1 MSDYCSKLA
10 MLVYRMREDSPRAST
25 GVKLCKLGLARRVY
39 SLKAVPP
46 RSIVLDPTAETAL
59 SPADRARASAIVAID
74 RSWKRFLSEGRMP
87 RLPSKVLRRRLPFLV
102 AGNPINYT
110 IAYKLSTAEAIAA
123 SLYILGCI
131 DRALSVLNFFKWG
144 QEFLRLNKERLELYR
159 KAKDEKEILYL
170 EKMFINKYRDTTG

>member
-10 MLVYRMREDSPRAST
+10 LLVYRMREDSPRAST

-46 RSIVLDPTAETAL
+46 RSIVLDPTAETVL
-59 SPADRARASAIVAID
+59 SPADRERASAIIAID
-74 RSWKRFLSEGRMP
+74 RSWKRFISEGRMP

-110 IAYKLSTAEAIAA
+110 VAYKLSTAEAMATA
-123 SLYILGCI
+123 LYILGCT
-131 DRALSVLNFFKWG
+131 DRALSVLNSFKWG
-144 QEFLRLNKERLELYR
+144 QEFLRLNKERLELYCR
-159 KAKDEKEILYL
+159 AKDEKEILRL
-170 EKMFINKYRDTTG
+170 EEMFLKKYREIKD